1 LSRPRYQNGSLKLSP
16 RKCSPAVW
24 IYRWRETDEH
34 GRRQLRRQAIGT
46 VEAFPSKSHAM
57 AEVEKIRLL
66 VNRPGFQR
74 SAGTIIFGKL
84 IEHYC
89 LKEMPRDNHEKKT
102 RKTKKVYES
111 NLNNHI
117 IPRWGNSKLRD
128 FSAVEIEE
136 WLERLKLAPSSRA
149 KIRNIM
155 SAVFRHGVRWG
166 WIGMEDNPMAMVR
179 TSAKR
184 RRVPKTLTAQE
195 FQAFIGK
202 LPDRERAIGTIC
214 ATTGLRVSEA
224 LGLKW
229 EDVEFAKKQANV
241 LRSVVDGTVGHC
253 KTEVSQQAVPLDD
266 LTLEELKVW
275 RASTPYARDFDWVFA
290 SDRLFG
296 QKPIWPNSSLR
307 KVLQPIAKKAG
318 ISKQIGWHIFRHTYS
333 SLLAE
338 SGNDVKVVQEL
349 MRHAKVS
356 TTMEVY
362 THARMEKKREAQS
375 RVVDL
380 LFARERSGAQIQ

>member
-1 LSRPRYQNGSLKLSP
+1 MW
-16 RKCSPAVW
+16 V
-24 IYRWRETDEH
+24 YRWRETDEH
-34 GRRQLRRQAIGT
+34 GKRQLRKQAIGT
-46 VEAFPSKSHAM
+46 VEAYPTKSHAM
-57 AEVEKIRLL
+57 AEVEKVKLL
-66 VNRPGFQR
+66 INRPGFQR

-84 IEHYC
+84 IEHYR
-89 LKEMPRDNHEKKT
+89 LKEMPKDDHQKKT

-111 NLNNHI
+111 NLKNHI
-117 IPRWGNSKLRD
+117 IPRWGNCRLRE

-136 WLERLKLAPSSRA
+136 WLERLQLAPSSRA

-155 SAVFRHGVRWG
+155 SAIFRHGIRWG
-166 WIGMEDNPMAMVR
+166 WIGLQDNPIAMVR

-184 RRVPKTLTAQE
+184 RRVPKTLTAEE
-195 FQAFIGK
+195 FLALFTK
-202 LPDRERAIGTIC
+202 LPDRERAMGTIC

-229 EDVEFAKKQANV
+229 EDLEFANKQANV
-241 LRSVVDGTVGHC
+241 LRSVVDGAVGHC
-253 KTEVSQQAVPLDD
+253 KTEVSQQPVPLDD
-266 LTLEELKVW
+266 LTLEELAAW
-275 RASTPYARDFDWVFA
+275 RAVTPYAADSDWVFA

-296 QKPIWPNSSLR
+296 QMPIWSNTSLQ
-307 KVLQPIAKKAG
+307 KVLQPAAKSAG
-318 ISKQIGWHIFRHTYS
+318 ITKPIGWHIFRHTYS

-380 LFARERSGAQIQ
+380 LFSRERSGAPIQ